1 MRCAC
6 GSPSSLQLLVEKGA
20 SAKARNRDDNT
31 PREESDD
38 PAVKE
43 FLRALE

>member
-1 MRCAC
+1 M
-6 GSPSSLQLLVEKGA
+6 LVEKGA

-38 PAVKE
+38 PEVKD
-43 FLRALE
+43 FLQALE